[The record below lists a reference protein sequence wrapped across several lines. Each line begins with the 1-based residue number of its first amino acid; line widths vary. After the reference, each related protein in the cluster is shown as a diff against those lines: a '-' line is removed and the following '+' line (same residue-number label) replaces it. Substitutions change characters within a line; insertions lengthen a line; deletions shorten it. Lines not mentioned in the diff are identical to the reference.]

1 MGHELLRVLCRGT
14 PLPPPSSPPDI
25 PGRELLIE
33 HERTLGT
40 KSFCGFLV
48 CCFRSLGAGGG
59 WFCGVFLLVLVVWF
73 VGGFLT
79 KIRKAKNFYRYR
91 RQSQE
96 KGQIVLPSPSPP
108 LLLMHS

>member
-1 MGHELLRVLCRGT
+1 MKELWVQKAFV
-14 PLPPPSSPPDI
+14 DFWFVVFAVW
-25 PGRELLIE
+25 GR
-33 HERTLGT
+33 
-40 KSFCGFLV
+40 
-48 CCFRSLGAGGG
+48 GGG